1 VVNRLRNLILS
12 ASQSVPFYAKHW
24 GNLTDRLHLMHFP
37 EQLRELPIVQK
48 ADLLSQEPS
57 DLLDRR
63 FQGKR
68 LEVEKTSGSSG
79 QPIAIQK
86 DRSSTRRRSLRFLR
100 ALFSCGYRPGQLLL
114 IISTR
119 RTAGMMKWARWHYA
133 DLRDE
138 NLLQDYQSLRPA
150 VLYGPLTSLLQ
161 ICEQAQLAGIQ
172 LHRPTVVISTAEQL
186 MSSQRT
192 QLEDSFDCQIA
203 DFYGM
208 TEVGLIAFRRPGAT
222 AFMRA
227 SNDLIL
233 EFEPLPDDT
242 SADRLIVTDV
252 TGGAR
257 PVIRY
262 DTGDL
267 VRRVADKQPPVIQEF
282 VGRRIDSVV
291 LRDGRRVSPYRL
303 TMSLEAVPHIKQYQ
317 VVQRSDLSLDVYFH
331 SDERHTDAI
340 GQKLFTVL
348 SDICGDMPTRVH
360 FHKHATT
367 NVAGKFRPVQ
377 SEVRVGA

>member
-1 VVNRLRNLILS
+1 
-12 ASQSVPFYAKHW
+12 
-24 GNLTDRLHLMHFP
+24 
-37 EQLRELPIVQK
+37 
-48 ADLLSQEPS
+48 
-57 DLLDRR
+57 
-63 FQGKR
+63 
-68 LEVEKTSGSSG
+68 
-79 QPIAIQK
+79 
-86 DRSSTRRRSLRFLR
+86 
-100 ALFSCGYRPGQLLL
+100 
-114 IISTR
+114 
-119 RTAGMMKWARWHYA
+119 MMKWARWHYA

-138 NLLQDYQSLRPA
+138 DLLQEYQSLRPA

-161 ICEQAQLAGIQ
+161 ISEQAKLAGIQ

-186 MSSQRT
+186 MASQRT
-192 QLEDSFDCQIA
+192 QLEVSFNCQIA

-222 AFMRA
+222 AFTRA

-233 EFEPLPDDT
+233 EFEPLPDDS

-252 TGGAR
+252 TGGVR

-267 VRRVADKQPPVIQEF
+267 VRHTADEQPPVIHEF

-303 TMSLEAVPHIKQYQ
+303 TMSLEAVLDIKQYQ
-317 VVQRSDLSLDVYFH
+317 VIQRSDLSLDVYFH

-340 GQKLFTVL
+340 GQKLLTVL
-348 SDICGDMPTRVH
+348 SDICGDLPARIH
-360 FHKHATT
+360 FQKLATSK
-367 NVAGKFRPVQ
+367 VAGKFRPVQ